1 MPTIQ
6 GARRLVLRLRP
17 QIAVAEVSVLAAGV
31 GATPAHRTDR
41 GTAVQA
47 IVAPDGAARRKDLR
61 LVQTSASQVIR
72 IRYVCSHWL
81 LWGTSA
87 NLIEGL
93 LIRRTKLTCSWI
105 RWCHRRSSPPTWS
118 NSRPSRK
125 CCWSPCRC
133 RSGTWSF
140 LKVKGGRNALFNNVF
155 VMMLGKLNYSS
166 TQKKAQITIAKIK
179 DFNLINKPFTP
190 NMITSIR
197 WYL

>member
-72 IRYVCSHWL
+72 IRYICSHWL

-93 LIRRTKLTCSWI
+93 LIRRTKLTCS
-105 RWCHRRSSPPTWS
+105 
-118 NSRPSRK
+118 
-125 CCWSPCRC
+125 
-133 RSGTWSF
+133 
-140 LKVKGGRNALFNNVF
+140 
-155 VMMLGKLNYSS
+155 
-166 TQKKAQITIAKIK
+166 
-179 DFNLINKPFTP
+179 
-190 NMITSIR
+190 
-197 WYL
+197 